1 LTTLASAPAPAIIRL
16 RARRGLALYLAV
28 LLPPSVLIEGYLFL
42 HPEYDGLTA
51 LLAVLP
57 AVASITAR
65 PVLREGF
72 GNVSFQLRSP
82 VVLAGCR
89 QALAVATLV
98 PLAAFATGWLT
109 GLAPIDA
116 RAHDV
121 LTLHTAVLAL
131 VTFVLVPGEEL
142 GWRGYMLTRLVDAG
156 VRHPILV
163 SALVWYLWHVPLVF
177 AGAYLSSRTP
187 VVTAVLL
194 LATMLPFAAVSARL
208 RLATGSIWP
217 PVLLH
222 AGWNA
227 LMFELF
233 DPLTTG
239 PDGALW
245 VGEAGVLTAGAMLVA
260 AVLTRRPVLA

>member
-1 LTTLASAPAPAIIRL
+1 
-16 RARRGLALYLAV
+16 
-28 LLPPSVLIEGYLFL
+28 
-42 HPEYDGLTA
+42 
-51 LLAVLP
+51 
-57 AVASITAR
+57 
-65 PVLREGF
+65 
-72 GNVSFQLRSP
+72 
-82 VVLAGCR
+82 VVLVGCR

-222 AGWNA
+222 AWWNV
-227 LMFELF
+227 LMYELL
-233 DPLTTG
+233 DPPTTG
-239 PDGALW
+239 PDEALW

-260 AVLTRRPVLA
+260 AVLTHRPVLA

>member
-1 LTTLASAPAPAIIRL
+1 
-16 RARRGLALYLAV
+16 
-28 LLPPSVLIEGYLFL
+28 VLIEGYLFL

-65 PVLREGF
+65 LVLREGF
-72 GNVSFQLRSP
+72 GNVSFRLRSP
-82 VVLAGCR
+82 TVLAGCG

-98 PLAAFATGWLT
+98 PVVAFAVGWLT

-116 RAHDV
+116 HAQNA
-121 LTLHTAVLAL
+121 LTLDTAVLAL
-131 VTFVLVPGEEL
+131 VTFVLVLGEEL

-163 SALVWYLWHVPLVF
+163 SGLVWYLWHVPLVF
-177 AGAYLSSRTP
+177 AAAYLPSRTP

-194 LATMLPFAAVSARL
+194 SATMLPFAAVSARL

-222 AGWNA
+222 AGWNV
-227 LMFELF
+227 LMYELL

-239 PDGALW
+239 PDEALW